1 MFVLTL
7 SRKRA
12 LRAALVI
19 LAIFIGIAVGIAAV
33 LTSINTGASEARL
46 PIYSVDRPDNKIAL
60 TFDCAWGNS
69 NTDELLAIL
78 AQHNVFA
85 TFFVTGDFVDRF
97 PDDVRRIANAGHEIA
112 NHSDMHPRIKGM
124 NIHRLIEDTREA
136 ERKISMITGVKPTL
150 YRSPYGEYDD
160 NAVKTIEGLGYK
172 FVQWSV
178 DSIDWQEP
186 DPATI
191 VKRVT
196 DKTVSGSILLFHND
210 LDNTTQALP
219 EVLTRLRQAGF
230 EFVRT
235 GDLIYQDNYRI
246 DHTGK
251 QIRDVR
257 TLLPVYG
264 DDDAQ
269 IVALS
274 QAVSILQA
282 HLTLDEIASLRD
294 GITPQIAARITPLLS
309 SEQLSAL
316 SALSESET
324 EAIMVALMSEEVPYV
339 PIEPISDNIP
349 DFTQPKDGEHYDG
362 AEHGGESAGQLT
374 DEIPNLTELLE
385 RESGGDNWFAGLA
398 GAGNDKE

>member
-19 LAIFIGIAVGIAAV
+19 LAVFIGIAVGIAAV
-33 LTSINTGASEARL
+33 LTSINTGAAETRL

-69 NTDELLAIL
+69 NTDELLDIL

-85 TFFVTGDFVDRF
+85 TFFVTGEFADKF
-97 PDDVRRIANAGHEIA
+97 PDDIRKIAAAGHEIA
-112 NHSDMHPRIKGM
+112 NHSDKHPRIKGM

-136 ERKISMITGVKPTL
+136 ERKITMITGTRPTL

-191 VKRVT
+191 IRRVV
-196 DKTVSGSILLFHND
+196 DKTVPGSILLFHND
-210 LDNTTQALP
+210 LENTAQALP
-219 EVLTRLRQAGF
+219 DVLTMLRQAGF
-230 EFVRT
+230 EFVRAS
-235 GDLIYQDNYRI
+235 DLIYHEDYRI

-251 QIRDVR
+251 QIREVR
-257 TLLPVYG
+257 TVLPVF
-264 DDDAQ
+264 DSDAE
-269 IVALS
+269 IIALS
-274 QAVSILQA
+274 QAVGIIQEK
-282 HLTLDEIASLRD
+282 LTFEEIASLRD
-294 GITPQIAARITPLLS
+294 GITPAIAMKIAPYLS
-309 SEQLSAL
+309 EEQLNAL
-316 SALSESET
+316 SALSERET
-324 EAIMVALMSEEVPYV
+324 EAIMAAILNEDVPID
-339 PIEPISDNIP
+339 IEPISTEVP
-349 DFTQPKDGEHYDG
+349 EFVQPKDGHADEN
-362 AEHGGESAGQLT
+362 ETPFVPINE
-374 DEIPNLTELLE
+374 EIPNLTELLE
-385 RESGGDNWFAGLA
+385 REDIRFGSGDSWMDFE
-398 GAGNDKE
+398 DKE